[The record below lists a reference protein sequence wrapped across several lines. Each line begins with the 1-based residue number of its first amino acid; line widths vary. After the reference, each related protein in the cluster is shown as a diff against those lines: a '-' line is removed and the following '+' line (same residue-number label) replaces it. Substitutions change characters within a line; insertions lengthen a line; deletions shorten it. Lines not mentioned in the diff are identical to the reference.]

1 MYIQHNFY
9 FFLYKKVV
17 VDNRTEENMI
27 KKIFGL
33 FALAFMFI
41 QGMAAQ
47 VYVLDAPDEQNF
59 STVSSTE
66 YDLDGRPA
74 GALTFEAKCVSILG
88 FWGGDLHVDQYVN
101 GTWSK
106 LTSVSFAAKD
116 TYYTFGPFDL
126 DRKATKIKLYT
137 QTGAIGKKYMQ
148 NVKVTMASYVETEP
162 AVLTMP
168 DTELG
173 TATTSSFT
181 VSYSNVAQ
189 LNVSSNNNTLFTP
202 NITTITESGT
212 GKYGA
217 ATVTITYK
225 PVQEGTQQAT
235 ITIGNGMQQATVQVQ
250 GTAVKKQQQ
259 IVWKENLDVLSQGV
273 TVENAA
279 TATSGLS
286 VTLASDN
293 EAIIAVEDGKL
304 VAKSAGTA
312 SIMATQTGNEQWA
325 AVTDTKE
332 ITVTTLEVQTITW
345 EQNLLLLKLGDAPLA
360 LNAMASSGLA
370 VTYRSSDD
378 NVVSVSGNMLT
389 IIGTGTA
396 TVTATQ
402 AGNGTYA
409 PVSMAKAV
417 RVREVSA
424 GCDEVALVDA
434 SSYNLGS
441 AGSKTFDLPRP
452 GASLSFNMYLPGS
465 VVGTLT
471 VTENLVDGT
480 SNTILYEESLYS
492 LSSAFAGKTVPFT
505 GIAVSHKAVSI
516 TFAVTGTLTKTISDI
531 LVTQAT
537 YLETDKSSISSEVGV
552 GSVYNETLTVNYS
565 NLPDMIMV
573 SHTNKDFTLSSG
585 EYFGEGCGDFGNY
598 AIGIS
603 YQSYN
608 MGEVSDTIVLT
619 CASQTVRVPLTLNVR
634 KQTQAIQWEQSL
646 ADVSIQDTIALTATS
661 SAGLDIIYTSNNPA
675 VAVIL
680 DGNKLAFAGAGEA
693 EITASQTGN
702 DYFEA
707 AQPMTKTVSVS
718 RIVPSISALPAA
730 NDLTYGQTLSE
741 SELSGGEASVPGT
754 FVWED
759 GSVIPNAGAEQRF
772 AVMFIPEK
780 LELYETLT
788 DSVMVNVA
796 KAVQTITWE
805 QDLMLMNAGDT
816 VVLTAFASSSLP
828 VSYTSESTCVSIK
841 NDTLV
846 AVFAGNGTI
855 TAIQAGDENYLSAEP
870 VVLNF
875 SILPRDVAIVSVPV
889 ASDITYGQALSKS
902 ALTGGAATIPGTFQW
917 ANPSFK
923 PDAGQHRYEVN
934 FVPDNAEEE
943 TILLMVSVMVHKAT
957 QTLLWEQ
964 DIFEIM
970 VGDTIELLA
979 EASSGLPVTYQVGDT
994 ALLAVKDSKLI
1005 ALKSGKTDI
1014 LALQEGNENY
1024 EAADG
1029 VRLYVTISEE
1039 LTQLSVT
1046 NVCISMQV
1054 FPNPA
1059 TDVLHIRIDEPLREI
1074 RLYDIGGRLIMAEQP
1089 GGVQEV
1095 VLPVSLLPRGIYQ
1108 LYVRTDENIAV
1119 QRIICR

>member
-1 MYIQHNFY
+1 MR
-9 FFLYKKVV
+9 KKLLGLLVW
-17 VDNRTEENMI
+17 
-27 KKIFGL
+27 IFML
-33 FALAFMFI
+33 I
-41 QGMAAQ
+41 QGMEAQ
-47 VYVLDAPDEQNF
+47 VLIDGIYYAHNDVESYNLGNTGSKMIELSSPGAMLSFDLYLPGSTTGTFTVTENF
-59 STVSSTE
+59 KDGTSNTLLYENSLYSLSNKFTGKTLSYNDIGMSNKAVS
-66 YDLDGRPA
+66 
-74 GALTFEAKCVSILG
+74 LTFSVT
-88 FWGGDLHVDQYVN
+88 
-101 GTWSK
+101 GTLNKTIS
-106 LTSVSFAAKD
+106 
-116 TYYTFGPFDL
+116 
-126 DRKATKIKLYT
+126 
-137 QTGAIGKKYMQ
+137 

-162 AVLTMP
+162 TVLTMP

-173 TATTSSFT
+173 TATTASFT
-181 VSYSNVAQ
+181 VLHSNVEQ
-189 LNVSSNNNTLFTP
+189 LNVSSNNNALFTP
-202 NITTITESGT
+202 DITTITESGT
-212 GKYGA
+212 GKYGT
-217 ATVTITYK
+217 ATVTVTYK
-225 PVQEGTQQAT
+225 PVQEGTQQTT
-235 ITIGNGMQQATVQVQ
+235 ITVGNGTQQATVQVQ

-279 TATSGLS
+279 TATSGLT

-312 SIMATQTGNEQWA
+312 NITATQVGNEQWA

-378 NVVSVSGNMLT
+378 NVVSVSGNTLT
-389 IIGTGTA
+389 IVGTGTA
-396 TVTATQ
+396 LVTATQ

-409 PVSMAKAV
+409 PASMTKAV

-424 GCDEVALVDA
+424 GCDEVALADA
-434 SSYNLGS
+434 SSYNLNS
-441 AGSKTFDLPRP
+441 SVGSKTFDLPRP
-452 GASLSFNMYLPGS
+452 GALLSFNMYLPGS
-465 VVGTLT
+465 VTGTLT

-492 LSSAFAGKTVPFT
+492 LSSSFTGKTVSFSE
-505 GIAVSHKAVSI
+505 IAMSHKAVSI

-565 NLPDMIMV
+565 NLPDMLMV
-573 SHTNKDFTLSSG
+573 SHTNKDFTLSGG
-585 EYFGEGCGDFGNY
+585 EYFGEGCGDFGSH

-646 ADVSIQDTIALTATS
+646 ADVSIQDTITLTATS
-661 SAGLDIIYTSNNPA
+661 SAGLDITYTSSNPA

-693 EITASQTGN
+693 EITASQAGN

-730 NDLTYGQTLSE
+730 KDLTYGQTLSE
-741 SELSGGEASVPGT
+741 SELSGGKASVSGT
-754 FVWED
+754 FAWED
-759 GSVIPNAGAEQRF
+759 GSVVPNAGAGQRF
-772 AVMFIPEK
+772 AVVFIPEK
-780 LELYETLT
+780 SGLYETLT
-788 DSVMVNVA
+788 DSVAVNVG
-796 KAVQTITWE
+796 KATQTISWE

-816 VVLTAFASSSLP
+816 VVLTAFASSNLP
-828 VSYTSESTCVSIK
+828 VSYTSESMCVSIK

-889 ASDITYGQALSKS
+889 ASDITYGQVLSKS
-902 ALTGGAATIPGTFQW
+902 TLTGGAATIPGTFQW

-934 FVPDNAEEE
+934 FVPDNADEE
-943 TILLMVSVMVHKAT
+943 TILLMVPVMVHKAT

-994 ALLAVKDSKLI
+994 ALLAVKDTKLI

-1046 NVCISMQV
+1046 NVCVSMQV
-1054 FPNPA
+1054 FPNPV

-1095 VLPVSLLPRGIYQ
+1095 VLPVSSLPRGIYQ

>member
-1 MYIQHNFY
+1 M
-9 FFLYKKVV
+9 V
-17 VDNRTEENMI
+17 

-33 FALAFMFI
+33 LAFAFMVI
-41 QGMAAQ
+41 QTVAAQ
-47 VYVLDAPDEQNF
+47 VYVLDAPDERNF

-250 GTAVKKQQQ
+250 GTAVKKAQQ
-259 IVWKENLDVLSQGV
+259 IVWKDKLDVLSQGA

-279 TATSGLS
+279 TATSGLT

-409 PVSMAKAV
+409 PVSMTKAV

-424 GCDEVALVDA
+424 GCDEVALADA
-434 SSYNLGS
+434 ASYNLGNEN
-441 AGSKTFDLPRP
+441 SKTFDLPRP
-452 GASLSFNMYLPGS
+452 GALLSFNLYLPGS
-465 VVGTLT
+465 ATGTLR
-471 VTENLVDGT
+471 VTENLADGT
-480 SNTILYEESLYS
+480 TNTILYEGSLYS
-492 LSSAFAGKTVPFT
+492 LANAFSGKTVPFT
-505 GIAVSHKAVSI
+505 GIAVSHKAVSL
-516 TFAVTGTLTKTISDI
+516 TFTVSGTLNKTISDI

-537 YLETDKSSISSEVGV
+537 YLETDKSSISSEVGG

-573 SHTNKDFTLSSG
+573 SHTNQDFVLSG
-585 EYFGEGCGDFGNY
+585 GDYFGEGCGDFGSH

-603 YQSYN
+603 YHSYD

-619 CASQTVRVPLTLNVR
+619 CASQTVRVPVRLNVR

-646 ADVSIQDTIALTATS
+646 ADASIQDTIALTATS
-661 SAGLDIIYTSNNPA
+661 SAGLDITYTSGNPA

-680 DGNKLAFAGAGEA
+680 DGNRLAFAGAGEA
-693 EITASQTGN
+693 EITASQAGN

-707 AQPMTKTVSVS
+707 AQSMTKTVSVS
-718 RIVPSISALPAA
+718 RIVPTINSLPAA
-730 NDLTYGQTLSE
+730 KDLTYGQTLSE
-741 SELSGGEASVPGT
+741 SELVGGEASVPGT
-754 FVWED
+754 FAWND
-759 GSVIPNAGAEQRF
+759 GSLVPNAGAGQWF
-772 AVMFIPEK
+772 SVVFTPEK
-780 LELYETLT
+780 PELYETLT
-788 DSVMVNVA
+788 DSVQVNVA
-796 KAVQTITWE
+796 RAAQTIEWE
-805 QDLMLMNAGDT
+805 QDLMLMNVGDT
-816 VVLTAFASSSLP
+816 VVLSAFTSSGLP
-828 VSYTSESTCVSIK
+828 ISYVTESTCISVS
-841 NDTLV
+841 NDTLL
-846 AVFAGNGTI
+846 ARFAGNGSI
-855 TAIQAGDENYLSAEP
+855 TANQVGNENYLSAKP
-870 VVLNF
+870 VTLNF
-875 SILPRDVAIVSVPV
+875 SVLPLDMAIISLPV

-902 ALTGGAATIPGTFQW
+902 TLTGGEATIPGTFQW
-917 ANPSFK
+917 ANPSFR
-923 PDAGQHRYEVN
+923 PDAGQHRYKVN
-934 FVPDNAEEE
+934 FVPDDADKEN
-943 TILLMVSVMVHKAT
+943 IVLMVSLTVHKAT
-957 QTLLWEQ
+957 QTLVWEQ
-964 DIFEIM
+964 EIFEVI

-979 EASSGLPVTYQVGDT
+979 EASSGLPVSYQVGDT
-994 ALLAVKDSKLI
+994 TLLALDDNKLI
-1005 ALKSGKTDI
+1005 VLKSGKTNI
-1014 LALQEGNENY
+1014 MALQEGNENY

-1029 VRLYVTISEE
+1029 IRLYVTISEKPTG
-1039 LTQLSVT
+1039 LGMTTADVSV
-1046 NVCISMQV
+1046 QV

-1059 TDVLHIRIDEPLREI
+1059 TDVLFVRVGEPLQEI
-1074 RLYDIGGRLIMAEQP
+1074 RVYDIAGRLLMSEQP
-1089 GGVQEV
+1089 HGLQEV
-1095 VLPVSLLPRGIYQ
+1095 TLPVSSLPRGIYQ
-1108 LYVRTDENIAV
+1108 LYVRTDRSIAV

>member
-1 MYIQHNFY
+1 M
-9 FFLYKKVV
+9 V
-17 VDNRTEENMI
+17 

-33 FALAFMFI
+33 LAFAFMVI
-41 QGMAAQ
+41 QAVAAQ
-47 VYVLDAPDEQNF
+47 VYVLDAPDERNF
-59 STVSSTE
+59 STISSTE

-74 GALTFEAKCVSILG
+74 GTLTFEAKCVSILG

-106 LTSVSFAAKD
+106 LASVSFAAKD

-137 QTGAIGKKYMQ
+137 QSGATGKKYMQ

-162 AVLTMP
+162 TVLTMP

-173 TATTSSFT
+173 TATTASFT
-181 VSYSNVAQ
+181 VLHSNVEQ
-189 LNVSSNNNTLFTP
+189 LNVSSNNNALFTP
-202 NITTITESGT
+202 NITTITESGA
-212 GKYGA
+212 GKYGT

-312 SIMATQTGNEQWA
+312 SIMATQTGNEQWE

-332 ITVTTLEVQTITW
+332 ITVTSLQVQTITW

-360 LNAMASSGLA
+360 LNAMASSGLT
-370 VTYRSSDD
+370 VTYSTSDD
-378 NVVSVSGNMLT
+378 KVVSVAGNTLT
-389 IIGTGTA
+389 IVGTGTA

-409 PVSMAKAV
+409 PVSMTKAV

-424 GCDEVALVDA
+424 GCDEIALADA

-441 AGSKTFDLPRP
+441 AGSKIFDLPRP
-452 GASLSFNMYLPGS
+452 GAQLSFNIYLPGS
-465 VVGTLT
+465 VSGTLT
-471 VTENLVDGT
+471 VTENLADGT
-480 SNTILYEESLYS
+480 TNTILYEGSLYS
-492 LSSAFAGKTVPFT
+492 LANAFSGKTVSFT
-505 GIAVSHKAVSI
+505 GIAVNRKAVSL
-516 TFAVTGTLTKTISDI
+516 TFSVSGTLDKTISDI

-537 YLETDKSSISSEVGV
+537 YLETDKTALNSEIGI
-552 GSVYNETLTVNYS
+552 GSVYSETLTVNYS

-573 SHTNKDFTLSSG
+573 SHTNQDFVLSG
-585 EYFGEGCGDFGNY
+585 GDYFGEGCGDFGSHS
-598 AIGIS
+598 IGIS

-619 CASQTVRVPLTLNVR
+619 CASQIVRVPVRLNVR

-646 ADVSIQDTIALTATS
+646 ADASIQDTIALTATS
-661 SAGLDIIYTSNNPA
+661 SAGLDITYTSGNPA

-680 DGNKLAFAGAGEA
+680 DGNRLAFAGAGEA
-693 EITASQTGN
+693 EITASQAGN

-707 AQPMTKTVSVS
+707 AQSMTKTVSVS
-718 RIVPSISALPAA
+718 RIVPTINSLPAA
-730 NDLTYGQTLSE
+730 KDLTYGQTLSE
-741 SELSGGEASVPGT
+741 SELVGGEASVPGT
-754 FVWED
+754 FAWND
-759 GSVIPNAGAEQRF
+759 GSLVPNAGAGQWF
-772 AVMFIPEK
+772 SVVFTPEK
-780 LELYETLT
+780 PELYETLT
-788 DSVMVNVA
+788 DSVQVNVA
-796 KAVQTITWE
+796 RAAQTIEWE

-816 VVLTAFASSSLP
+816 VVLTALASSGLP
-828 VSYTSESTCVSIK
+828 VSYVTESVCISIT

-846 AVFAGNGTI
+846 TLFAGNGSI
-855 TAIQAGDENYLSAEP
+855 TASQDGNENYLSAEP
-870 VVLNF
+870 VTLSFSVLP
-875 SILPRDVAIVSVPV
+875 LDVAITAVPV

-902 ALTGGAATIPGTFQW
+902 VLTGGAATIPGTFQW
-917 ANPSFK
+917 ADPSFR
-923 PDAGQHRYEVN
+923 PDAGQHRYKVN
-934 FVPDNAEEE
+934 FVPDDADKEN
-943 TILLMVSVMVHKAT
+943 IVLMVSLTVHKAT
-957 QTLLWEQ
+957 QTLVWEQ
-964 DIFEIM
+964 EIFEVI

-979 EASSGLPVTYQVGDT
+979 EASSGLPVSYQVGDT
-994 ALLAVKDSKLI
+994 TLLALDDNKLI
-1005 ALKSGKTDI
+1005 VLKSGKTNI
-1014 LALQEGNENY
+1014 MALQEGNENY

-1029 VRLYVTISEE
+1029 IRLYVTISEKPTG
-1039 LTQLSVT
+1039 LGMTTADVSV
-1046 NVCISMQV
+1046 QV

-1059 TDVLHIRIDEPLREI
+1059 TDVLYLRIDEPLQDI
-1074 RLYDIGGRLIMAEQP
+1074 RLYDVSGRLVMAEQP
-1089 GGVQEV
+1089 GVQEAT
-1095 VLPVSLLPRGIYQ
+1095 LHIGSLPRGIYQ
-1108 LYVRTDENIAV
+1108 LYVRTDRSIAV